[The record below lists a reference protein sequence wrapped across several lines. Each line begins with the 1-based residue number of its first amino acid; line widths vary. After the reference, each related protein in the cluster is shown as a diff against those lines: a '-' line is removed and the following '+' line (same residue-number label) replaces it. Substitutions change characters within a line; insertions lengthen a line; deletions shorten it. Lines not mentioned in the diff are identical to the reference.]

1 VSRLGRVGVAAGVVV
16 IAGGLV
22 LGLVELGHAIRPE
35 DVARPAPIR
44 VVPARH
50 VVTARKTPGSTTL
63 CLRLFDASASAPPN
77 VAAIRA
83 LAAPGLAATLLR
95 ADATRPAGF
104 KAPAPHVLVSQTG
117 ADSAEILAPDFEL
130 RCTVAG
136 GRVVALGA
144 SK

>member
-50 VVTARKTPGSTTL
+50 TAASKAPGPATL
-63 CLRLFDASASAPPN
+63 CLRLFNATASAPPN

-83 LAAPGLAATLLR
+83 LAAPALAAALLR

-104 KAPAPHVLVSQTG
+104 KGSAPHVLVTQVG

-130 RCTVAG
+130 TCAVSH

-144 SK
+144 PK